1 MKRTT
6 SPLRELIGLE
16 SASARLTAK
25 DPTHAPADQAA
36 LDRGGR
42 RPRKRTIDV
51 YLGVE
56 LDDYVRALADKSR
69 TSVSAVCRDLISAA
83 IKARKVDTADATV
96 LLSVL
101 ETAMAQ
107 QTNLLRKLE
116 VLGALNVSLSAM
128 PHFADEPSEEHK
140 RAKFAALVIGGLKG
154 AGSVMRSDAI
164 AAVVR
169 ARSEG

>member
-1 MKRTT
+1 MNRTT
-6 SPLRELIGLE
+6 NPLQALIGLE
-16 SASARLTAK
+16 SATAL
-25 DPTHAPADQAA
+25 PTAPVYTHAAAGQAPAD
-36 LDRGGR
+36 RVER

-56 LDDYVRALADKSR
+56 LDEYVRTLADKSR

-83 IKARKVDTADATV
+83 IKARQVDTADATV

-128 PHFADEPSEEHK
+128 PHFADESSEEQR
-140 RAKFAALVIGGLKG
+140 RAKFAALVMAGLKG

>member
-1 MKRTT
+1 MN
-6 SPLRELIGLE
+6 
-16 SASARLTAK
+16 SAVDR
-25 DPTHAPADQAA
+25 PTIQDQRVISEVAQA
-36 LDRGGR
+36 GR
-42 RPRKRTIDV
+42 RETEQVARTQQPGRVVRKRTIDV

-56 LDDYVRALADKSR
+56 LDEYVRTLAANSR
-69 TSVSAVCRDLISAA
+69 TSVSAVCRDLIGTA
-83 IKARKVDTADATV
+83 IKARQVDTADATV

-107 QTNLLRKLE
+107 QTSLLRKLE

-128 PHFADEPSEEHK
+128 PHIAGEATEEDR
-140 RAKFAALVIGGLKG
+140 RAKFANLLLGGLRSAG
-154 AGSVMRSDAI
+154 AVMRSDAI

>member
-1 MKRTT
+1 MSSSLFTPELGSAPVADTDLESTSRELAST
-6 SPLRELIGLE
+6 SPRQG
-16 SASARLTAK
+16 SARVA
-25 DPTHAPADQAA
+25 
-36 LDRGGR
+36 
-42 RPRKRTIDV
+42 RKRTIDV

-56 LDDYVRALADKSR
+56 LDEYVRALAEKSR

-128 PHFADEPSEEHK
+128 PHFADEPSEEQR
-140 RAKFAALVIGGLKG
+140 RAKFAALVMGGLKG